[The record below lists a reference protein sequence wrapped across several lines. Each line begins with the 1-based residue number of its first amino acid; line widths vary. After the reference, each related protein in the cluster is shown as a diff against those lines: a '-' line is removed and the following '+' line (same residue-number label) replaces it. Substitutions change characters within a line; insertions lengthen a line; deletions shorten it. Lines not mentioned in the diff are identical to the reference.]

1 MNDHARSSQVP
12 GALGG
17 DGEIEGHRPT
27 SRQSRATPKRSRF
40 GLLLDEPLTM
50 EGVSYMWLENRTGRA
65 NSPVP
70 EQATTP
76 STSDE
81 GT

>member
-12 GALGG
+12 GARGG
-17 DGEIEGHRPT
+17 DHEIEGHRPT
-27 SRQSRATPKRSRF
+27 SRQSGATPIRSRF
-40 GLLLDEPLTM
+40 GLLLDELLTA
-50 EGVSYMWLENRTGRA
+50 EGVSYMWLENGAGTA

-81 GT
+81 ST